1 MKAVVLAA
9 AGTEDNLTIQD
20 LPKPEPGAG
29 QVLIRLLAAALNR
42 RDFWITQGKYPDIEL
57 PCVLGADGAGV
68 VEAVGAGVDDACI
81 GDEVVIYPV
90 FDWGNDPRI
99 QGRDFRILGM
109 PDNGTF
115 AEYICVP
122 RENIRPKPAH
132 LDMARAAALPLAGL
146 TAWRALVTKAVIH
159 PGETVLLTGIGGG
172 VATMALML
180 AAAMGVKII
189 VTSSQDKK
197 IARAIELGAA
207 DGYIHTA
214 DDWHRELRRKHG
226 GVDAVIDGNCGP
238 LFQPCFESMQPGGRY
253 IIFGFTQGPPA
264 GRLDPSK
271 LFFRQLKI
279 EGTTMSTAAEFR
291 AMLEFV
297 ADHHL
302 EPLVDKSFALTD
314 AVAAHRYIGSGAQMG
329 KVVLTNS

>member
-1 MKAVVLAA
+1 MKAVVLAS

-29 QVLIRLLAAALNR
+29 QVLVRLQASALNR
-42 RDFWITQGKYPDIEL
+42 RDFWITRGQYPDIQL
-57 PCVLGADGAGV
+57 PCVLGADGAGI
-68 VEAVGAGVDDACI
+68 VEAVGQGVDDSCI
-81 GDEVVIYPV
+81 GDEVVIYPA
-90 FDWGNDPRI
+90 FDWGGDPRI
-99 QGRDFRILGM
+99 QGPDFRILGM

-115 AEYICVP
+115 AEYISVP
-122 RENIRPKPAH
+122 RDNIQPKPEH
-132 LDMARAAALPLAGL
+132 LDMTRAAALPLAGL
-146 TAWRALVTKAVIH
+146 TAWRALVTKAAVH

-189 VTSSQDKK
+189 VTSSHERKL
-197 IARAIELGAA
+197 ARAIELGAA
-207 DGYIHTA
+207 DGFIHTA
-214 DDWHRELRRKHG
+214 DDWHRDLRRKHG
-226 GVDAVIDGNCGP
+226 GVDVVIDGNCGP

-253 IIFGFTQGPPA
+253 IIFGFTQGAPV
-264 GRLDPSK
+264 GGLDPSK
-271 LFFRQLKI
+271 LFFRQLRI

-297 ADHHL
+297 SDHRL
-302 EPLVDKSFALTD
+302 EPLIDKSFALAD

-329 KVVLTNS
+329 KVIFNHS